1 MEAIG
6 FIVSIV
12 WTYAV
17 FKIGHAQGRRT
28 GGREGARAMARHAQH
43 YKLQNLNEIEADA
56 ETLDV
61 QKTLSKL
68 DRGGKSFASYG

>member
-1 MEAIG
+1 MEAVL
-6 FIVSIV
+6 FIAFLV
-12 WTYAV
+12 WTYAI
-17 FKIGHAQGRRT
+17 FKVGLSQGRLT
-28 GGREGARAMARHAQH
+28 GGRDGARALARHAQH

-61 QKTLSKL
+61 KKTLSKL